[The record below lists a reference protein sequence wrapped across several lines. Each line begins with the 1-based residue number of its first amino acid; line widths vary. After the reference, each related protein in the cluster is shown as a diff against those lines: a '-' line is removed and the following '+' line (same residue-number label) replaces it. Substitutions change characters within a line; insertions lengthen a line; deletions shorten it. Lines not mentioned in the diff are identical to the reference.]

1 MRQYTDHC
9 VNRKLKEAIERWI
22 KSEQPMT
29 QLTLTF
35 PIMIL
40 QRKQGQ
46 SWVGN
51 GVFSTDLEST
61 KWRCFIAE
69 QAEVV

>member
-9 VNRKLKEAIERWI
+9 VNRKLEEAIERWI

-51 GVFSTDLEST
+51 GVFSTDNVGQNGASYKGAGEPSL
-61 KWRCFIAE
+61 
-69 QAEVV
+69 